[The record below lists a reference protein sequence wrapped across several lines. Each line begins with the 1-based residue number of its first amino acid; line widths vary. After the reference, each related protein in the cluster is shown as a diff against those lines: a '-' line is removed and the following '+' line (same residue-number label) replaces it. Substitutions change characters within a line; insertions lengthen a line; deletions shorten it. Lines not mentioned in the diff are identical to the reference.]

1 MTCFRLFLILLV
13 LFRFSFFNFYF
24 FNFPFFIF
32 HFSFSFFLIFLIGY
46 IPKGAQMGMG
56 DGVTS
61 IAWSGSSL
69 LLSRRSGAVSF
80 LLPFPS
86 IHSLTSLHPSTSLQ
100 SNENYKN
107 NGNGNENGNDYHH
120 SMIQSLGFRIDRTDA
135 NSTDN
140 RSLSYGLLCSLP
152 RHLTSS
158 GRSARMRN
166 TEHFLFLSAL
176 LFTCVASID
185 FILYYSVKFC
195 SIFNIIL

>member
-1 MTCFRLFLILLV
+1 
-13 LFRFSFFNFYF
+13 
-24 FNFPFFIF
+24 
-32 HFSFSFFLIFLIGY
+32 
-46 IPKGAQMGMG
+46 MGMG

-69 LLSRRSGAVSF
+69 LLSSRSGAVSF

-86 IHSLTSLHPSTSLQ
+86 IHSLTSLPPSTSLQ
-100 SNENYKN
+100 SNEK
-107 NGNGNENGNDYHH
+107 NENENENENDYHH
-120 SMIQSLGFRIDRTDA
+120 SMIQSLGFRLDRTDA

-176 LFTCVASID
+176 LSVVY
-185 FILYYSVKFC
+185 LYRFH
-195 SIFNIIL
+195 